1 MSQVLLNI
9 DEVIIE
15 IKKGNP
21 LILAGDE
28 KIIQKL
34 PPGNWIAGSIPYF
47 MADKGGEF
55 SQDKVF
61 VTRIPSY
68 ALDTNIKVYDE
79 DNISN
84 IYSDIPE
91 NAFGVVIIPGFSRIH
106 TSFAIDAPHYDQ
118 FAYSPLIGWI
128 SGVYLDELGKVTPK
142 VYDGRSSKAYE
153 NGAIIMHI
161 KLPANKMVE
170 LGIVNLFTEGNG
182 DTIEFFENSFSA
194 TDALVN
200 GTKVNF
206 ATYCKENKI
215 DVKRPL
221 VSNYSGAMINTSFQ
235 SIGESKVD
243 FYAPVFSG
251 LKYHQAADIGDYA
264 TQFKK
269 TIDLDPDTL
278 FFTCNCILNY
288 LYGELENKTTNNITG
303 PITFGEIAYQL
314 LNQTLAYAKI
324 TSIK

>member
-1 MSQVLLNI
+1 MSQVLVQF
-9 DEVIIE
+9 DEVVVE
-15 IKKGNP
+15 IKKGKP

-28 KIIQKL
+28 KILQKL
-34 PPGNWIAGSIPYF
+34 PQGNWIAGSIPYF

-61 VTRIPSY
+61 VTQIPSY
-68 ALDTNIKVYDE
+68 ALETDIRVYDE
-79 DNISN
+79 SNISN
-84 IYSDIPE
+84 IYSDIHD
-91 NAFGVVIIPGFSRIH
+91 NAFGVVIIPGFSKIH
-106 TSFAIDAPHYDQ
+106 TSFAVDAPHFKH
-118 FAYSPLIGWI
+118 FAYSPLIGWV
-128 SGVYLDELGKVTPK
+128 SGVNLNELGKVTPK

-153 NGAIIMHI
+153 NGAIVMHV
-161 KLPANKMVE
+161 KLPADKMVE
-170 LGIVNLFTEGNG
+170 LGIINLFKEGNG
-182 DTIEFFENSFSA
+182 DTIEFFESSFSA
-194 TDALVN
+194 TDASVN

-206 ATYCKENKI
+206 AAYCKEKNI

-243 FYAPVFSG
+243 FYAPVFTG

-264 TQFKK
+264 TQFEK
-269 TIDLDPDTL
+269 TIDLDANTL

-288 LYGELENKTTNNITG
+288 LYGELENKTTKQITG

-324 TSIK
+324 TSI